1 MIYQN
6 TEVNIDYLRM
16 IHKEMLIWMKNDTN
30 VNNLS
35 LNNLYDIQD
44 GIYVCINFKSI
55 VILYEIC
62 MDF

>member
-1 MIYQN
+1 
-6 TEVNIDYLRM
+6 
-16 IHKEMLIWMKNDTN
+16 MKNDTN